1 MSDTL
6 TLAELD
12 QHEVSLLE
20 PRETLAL
27 VNFANVSAT
36 NLALAINAA
45 TFQSQANAVA
55 GQAIFVIQ
63 G

>member
-1 MSDTL
+1 MADTL

-12 QHEVSLLE
+12 QHEVSVLE
-20 PRETLAL
+20 PRETLAF

-45 TFQSQANAVA
+45 TFQSQASAWA
-55 GQAIFVIQ
+55 GQSIYVMQ

>member
-1 MSDTL
+1 MADTL

-20 PRETLAL
+20 PRETLAF

-45 TFQSQANAVA
+45 TFQSQANAFA